1 MGLFGRCIGNTSA
14 EYIRF
19 NRTCAI
25 DSVLHS
31 NTVSYCNSIYCIP
44 IDFIRPRVIKIKKVA
59 TIVILSVF
67 YYFILEQFTFID
79 TMNNKLKV
87 FLYGKNNEINWRKS
101 DIYVNFGLVVSIWC
115 FAWGVLWYTRALLA
129 LWQLFE
135 TIMPETIYQ
144 PIATK
149 LQGMPNAKVPVIIS
163 CYIVTL
169 IILAFC
175 DIIRMQIKIR
185 LILYLLLMLLMIF
198 YAHTCFSYWHKKY
211 YCCISL
217 LRSTVNRGVNVCPFC
232 TGRNVP
238 RIFRRIMINARKQIT
253 PGINDKTHSGLSL
266 VSRSDCCYTKW
277 GLNIFAVLEKF
288 VSV

>member
-31 NTVSYCNSIYCIP
+31 NTVSYCNSFYCIP
-44 IDFIRPRVIKIKKVA
+44 IDFIRPWVIEIKKVA
-59 TIVILSVF
+59 TIAILSVF
-67 YYFILEQFTFID
+67 YYFIFEQFTFID

-87 FLYGKNNEINWRKS
+87 FLYGKNKEINWRKS

-198 YAHTCFSYWHKKY
+198 YAHTCFSY
-211 YCCISL
+211 
-217 LRSTVNRGVNVCPFC
+217 
-232 TGRNVP
+232 
-238 RIFRRIMINARKQIT
+238 
-253 PGINDKTHSGLSL
+253 
-266 VSRSDCCYTKW
+266 
-277 GLNIFAVLEKF
+277 
-288 VSV
+288 

>member
-1 MGLFGRCIGNTSA
+1 MTLAGISFACK
-14 EYIRF
+14 
-19 NRTCAI
+19 
-25 DSVLHS
+25 
-31 NTVSYCNSIYCIP
+31 IP
-44 IDFIRPRVIKIKKVA
+44 YKAWVFLGDALGIRPQNTFDSIGHALSTASCIAILFHIATVFIAFLLILSDHELLKLKKVA

-87 FLYGKNNEINWRKS
+87 FLYGKNKEINWRKS

-198 YAHTCFSYWHKKY
+198 YAHTCFSY
-211 YCCISL
+211 
-217 LRSTVNRGVNVCPFC
+217 
-232 TGRNVP
+232 
-238 RIFRRIMINARKQIT
+238 
-253 PGINDKTHSGLSL
+253 
-266 VSRSDCCYTKW
+266 
-277 GLNIFAVLEKF
+277 
-288 VSV
+288 